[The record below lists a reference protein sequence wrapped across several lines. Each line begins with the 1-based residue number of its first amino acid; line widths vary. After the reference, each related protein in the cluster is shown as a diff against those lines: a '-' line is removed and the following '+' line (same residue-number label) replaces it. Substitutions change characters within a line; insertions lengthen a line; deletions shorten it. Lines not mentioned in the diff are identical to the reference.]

1 MNRLASDPKRCPN
14 TGPRP
19 TRPARPTNLNQE
31 FLIQQLAQ
39 AGNRQHPRVGPT
51 PQPSD
56 QLNHLIATIHA
67 NQSHPSQKCQE
78 KSKS

>member
-39 AGNRQHPRVGPT
+39 AGNSHHLRVRPI

-78 KSKS
+78 NPRS